1 MQIQWHNNITLT
13 IKGKDYRVVINPSIE
28 ESSKSII
35 PIKDNDLTIS
45 TNKIRYDNTKGYH
58 ISGAGEYSYQGVTAR
73 VRSIQQDSAESIF
86 NLVSLSAEGMLI
98 GLVIGVKLELKPVD
112 LEFLGSPDILIMS
125 MSSSFGSEKSIQL
138 INSVEPRIVIPIY
151 ETEAQL
157 QALSSEYGVKSEPQT
172 DFSIKKADLPFDTVE
187 IKALEPQIK

>member
-1 MQIQWHNNITLT
+1 MQIQWQNNITLT
-13 IKGKDYRVVINPSIE
+13 IKGKDYRVVINPIIE
-28 ESSKSII
+28 ENSKSII

-45 TNKIRYDNTKGYH
+45 TNKIVYDNTKGYH

-73 VRSIQQDSAESIF
+73 VRTIQQDSAESVF

-98 GLVIGVKLELKPVD
+98 GLVIGIKGELQASD
-112 LEFLGSPDILIMS
+112 LEFLGSPDILIMF

-151 ETEAQL
+151 EIESQL
-157 QALSSEYGVKSEPQT
+157 QALSGEYGIKPEPKAELTLKKS
-172 DFSIKKADLPFDTVE
+172 DLPFDTVE
-187 IKALEPQIK
+187 IKALDPQIK

>member
-1 MQIQWHNNITLT
+1 MQIQWQNNITLT
-13 IKGKDYRVVINPSIE
+13 IKGKDYRVVINPIIE
-28 ESSKSII
+28 ENSKSII

-45 TNKIRYDNTKGYH
+45 TNKIIYDNTKGYH

-73 VRSIQQDSAESIF
+73 VRTIQQDSAESVF

-98 GLVIGVKLELKPVD
+98 GLVIGIKGELQASD
-112 LEFLGSPDILIMS
+112 LEFLGSPDILIMF

-151 ETEAQL
+151 EIESQL
-157 QALSSEYGVKSEPQT
+157 QALSGEYGIKPEPKAELTLKKS
-172 DFSIKKADLPFDTVE
+172 DLPFDTVE
-187 IKALEPQIK
+187 IKALDPQIK

>member
-1 MQIQWHNNITLT
+1 MQIQWQNNITLT
-13 IKGKDYRVVINPSIE
+13 IKGKDYRVVINSIIDDNF
-28 ESSKSII
+28 KSII

-45 TNKIRYDNTKGYH
+45 TNKIIYDNTKGYH

-73 VRSIQQDSAESIF
+73 VRTIQQDSADSVF

-98 GLVIGVKLELKPVD
+98 GLVIGIKAELQAAD

-125 MSSSFGSEKSIQL
+125 MSNSFGSEKSIQL

-157 QALSSEYGVKSEPQT
+157 QALSSEYGVKPEPQA
-172 DFSIKKADLPFDTVE
+172 DFGIKKADLPFDTVE

>member
-1 MQIQWHNNITLT
+1 MQIQWQNNITLT
-13 IKGKDYRVVINPSIE
+13 IKGKDYRVVINPIIE
-28 ESSKSII
+28 ENSKSII
-35 PIKDNDLTIS
+35 TIKDNDLTIS
-45 TNKIRYDNTKGYH
+45 TNKIIYDNTKGYH

-73 VRSIQQDSAESIF
+73 VRTIQQDSAESVF

-98 GLVIGVKLELKPVD
+98 GLVIGIKAELQASD

-125 MSSSFGSEKSIQL
+125 MSNSFGSEKSIQL

-157 QALSSEYGVKSEPQT
+157 QALSSEYGVKPEPQA
-172 DFSIKKADLPFDTVE
+172 DFGIKKADLPFDTVE

>member
-1 MQIQWHNNITLT
+1 MQIQWQNNITLT
-13 IKGKDYRVVINPSIE
+13 IKGKDYRVVINPIIE
-28 ESSKSII
+28 ENSKSII

-45 TNKIRYDNTKGYH
+45 TNKIVYDNTKGYH

-73 VRSIQQDSAESIF
+73 VRTIQQDSAESVF

-98 GLVIGVKLELKPVD
+98 GLVVGIKAELQAGD

-125 MSSSFGSEKSIQL
+125 MSSSFGSEKAIQL

-151 ETEAQL
+151 EIEAQL
-157 QALSSEYGVKSEPQT
+157 QALSSEYGVKPEPQA
-172 DFSIKKADLPFDTVE
+172 DFGIKKADLPFDTVE

>member
-13 IKGKDYRVVINPSIE
+13 IKGKDYRVVINPIIE
-28 ESSKSII
+28 ENSKSII

-45 TNKIRYDNTKGYH
+45 TNKIRYDNAKGYH

-73 VRSIQQDSAESIF
+73 VRTIKQDSAESVF

-98 GLVIGVKLELKPVD
+98 GLVIGIKGELQASD

-157 QALSSEYGVKSEPQT
+157 QALSSEYGVKPEPQA
-172 DFSIKKADLPFDTVE
+172 DFGIKKSDLPFDTVE